1 MSKVIDARGWE
12 CPRPVLETKKALQT
26 ENVITVIVDNRAAR
40 ENVTRLA
47 DKSGC
52 RVRVEEKDD
61 GVYLHMEKSGDATAQ
76 EKTAQQPEMESYI
89 TYTSGKIALFIGS
102 DTVGSGSDEL
112 GGILMRGLM
121 HTLTEVEPKPDII
134 ALMNNGVKLAIS
146 DSPVLDDLKTLADG
160 GTEILVC
167 GTCLNYFQLT
177 DSIAVGQISNAYT
190 IAETLLQ
197 AGKVV
202 RL

>member
-1 MSKVIDARGWE
+1 MSKVIDARGLE

-26 ENVITVIVDNRAAR
+26 ESVITVIVDNRAAR
-40 ENVTRLA
+40 ENVARLA

-52 RVRVEEKDD
+52 RVRVEEKSD
-61 GVYLHMEKSGDATAQ
+61 GVYLHIEKSEDASAQ
-76 EKTAQQPEMESYI
+76 EKTAEQPESESYI
-89 TYTSGKIALFIGS
+89 ACESGKLVLFIGS

-112 GGILMRGLM
+112 GEILMRGLM
-121 HTLTEVEPKPDII
+121 HTLLETDPKPDII
-134 ALMNNGVKLAIS
+134 ALMNNGVKLAVS
-146 DSPVLDDLKTLADG
+146 DSPVLDDLKTLASE

-177 DSIAVGQISNAYT
+177 DDVAVGEISNAYT

>member
-26 ENVITVIVDNRAAR
+26 ENIITVIVDNRAAR

-47 DKSGC
+47 DKSGY
-52 RVRVEEKDD
+52 RVRAVEKDD
-61 GVYLHMEKSGDATAQ
+61 GIYLHIEGDASVQDKIA
-76 EKTAQQPEMESYI
+76 EQPESESYI
-89 TYTSGKIALFIGS
+89 ACESGKLVLFIGS

-112 GGILMRGLM
+112 GEILMRALM
-121 HTLTEVEPKPDII
+121 HTFLETEPKPEVIV
-134 ALMNNGVKLAIS
+134 LMNNGVNLAVS
-146 DSPVLDDLKTLADG
+146 DSPVLDDLKMLASG

-177 DSIAVGQISNAYT
+177 DDVAVGEISNAYT